1 MKRSGSYFIAVLL
14 LAAVGAFAA
23 PEVWLEF
30 MGGNVRKDGL
40 SCDLEAIKD
49 AGFSG
54 IHFFHI
60 ERSGSGVWP
69 GCLEQIPC
77 MSEKWNDVMQFL
89 GEECRRLDLKLT
101 IQNCPGWS
109 QSGGPWIDLDH
120 CQRDIECA
128 RRDLDGGESLR
139 LPDVPEMFRDA
150 NSDWRDVCVLAF
162 PTPLGDTTDARCAR
176 PDPVGTFPRNVRQE
190 NAGDALKALC
200 PANVVTNGDER
211 IYTFDEPVTIR
222 SMTLPGLH
230 AWNGAYS
237 YHMPWRRVSL
247 EAKTAN
253 GWRDAVCTPL
263 PMSNWRD
270 YVYTFTLACDEQTA
284 KVWRYRLEHDFPL
297 KKWGEPQFFAVARQT
312 DWEAKSA
319 RTLRSLLNEHPPKQD
334 SRAWVDGSKIVDLTG
349 VSDWKAPSGRWTVL
363 RFGHVN
369 SKRVNSPAPKVAT
382 GWECDK
388 LDPKGIEANFKGYI
402 GRLLDGPL
410 RGRMHGMLVDSWECF
425 GQTWTARMEEYFKAA
440 AGYDLRRHL
449 PSLFGYVI
457 DSPEATERFLA
468 DWRRTN
474 GDLITKNYFGR
485 MAELAHEA
493 GLEAYYETAFGDIV
507 FGDLLEYWKHADAP
521 MCEFWYPHASKDEGG
536 VGSYAFKPVRPCA
549 SAAHIYGKRRV
560 AAEAFTGRSKGVL
573 WDEDLKGLQDVAN
586 RHFARGVTHLAFQ
599 NYTHAPVP
607 DATPPGGSL
616 GGLNG
621 TPFTRLQTW
630 WKHMPEFVSYVTRCE
645 EFLEAGLPAQD
656 VLWYLGDAVDHK
668 PDEDY
673 PFPEGF
679 RADYLNLDV
688 LTNRLAVKDGL
699 FTVPEGTS
707 WKVLW
712 VPDERFM
719 LPATRQRLAE
729 LAAAGGKVVFGG
741 KDALVKA
748 LAACAK
754 DVATEP
760 ALGDEPSEDFMWIHR
775 KVDGFD
781 RYFVAAG
788 TNGWRGKVTFRA
800 KGTVSVLDPVSL
812 MRTAWKNGDVLEIP
826 PSRSVFVEFGVAV
839 NADATKRVPPAHVRE
854 LTGWTLSFTAGW
866 GAPEKVVLDRPVAWC
881 EITGLSRE
889 AHAFSGTV
897 SYETE
902 FNCDKEW
909 GCLELDLGRVESVA
923 KVIVNGKTA
932 RTLWCEPFR
941 CDITPFVKRG
951 TNKLRIEVTHTWR
964 NRIIYDLG
972 QKEKDRK
979 TWIIYKPGYN
989 PSPTDPFTPSGL
1001 LGPVCLRYAA
1011 STPDAKLAER
1021 IAARHKIIGQDVWYG
1036 YQRTIF
1042 DFEGHKAWIVEP
1054 HSEWREDHPWTWT
1067 MQWAEAYVERTGVLD
1082 LLAKGWRHV
1091 TIDTFRH
1098 RMDDE
1103 GLRVSRAFQKYL
1115 VEELGFTPK
1124 AKLVGMSWGG
1134 FFSIRYATAFPDCV
1148 GKIYLDAPLLT
1159 FGGGFDAAM
1168 DIGPW
1173 AKMPP
1178 KDGDWLAD
1186 PRMPVNMAGA
1196 VAKAGIPI
1204 FLLYGGQDQTVKPE
1218 LNCEPFVERFN
1229 AAGGKIAVRRRF
1241 AYGHHPHGEE
1251 HGRTDRIADFFD
1263 DTVPKGSHGH

>member
-1 MKRSGSYFIAVLL
+1 MCCFAS
-14 LAAVGAFAA
+14 LADVKG

-40 SCDLEAIKD
+40 RCDLEAIKD

-54 IHFFHI
+54 VHFFHI
-60 ERSGSGVWP
+60 ERKSSGVWP
-69 GCLEQIPC
+69 GCPEQIPC
-77 MSEKWNDVMQFL
+77 MSEKWDDVMQFL
-89 GEECRRLDLKLT
+89 GEECKRLDLTLT

-128 RRDLDGGESLR
+128 RCDFAEGESLR
-139 LPDVPEMFRDA
+139 LPDVPEKFRDVD
-150 NSDWRDVCVLAF
+150 SDWRDVCVLAF
-162 PTPLGDTTDARCAR
+162 PTPLGDESGGQGAAR
-176 PDPVGTFPRNVRQE
+176 PT
-190 NAGDALKALC
+190 A
-200 PANVVTNGDER
+200 VVTNGDER

-230 AWNGAYS
+230 QWNGAYS
-237 YHMPWRRVSL
+237 YHVPWRRVSL
-247 EAKTAN
+247 EAKTEN
-253 GWRDAVCTPL
+253 GWRDAVRTPL

-270 YVYTFTLACDEQTA
+270 YVYTLTLACDEQTA
-284 KVWRYRLEHDFPL
+284 KVWRYRLEHDFPV
-297 KKWGEPQFFAVARQT
+297 KKWGEPQFFPAARQT

-319 RTLRSLLNEHPPKQD
+319 RTLRSRLNERPPVQD

-349 VSDWKAPSGRWTVL
+349 VSGWKVPSGRWTVL

-369 SKRVNSPAPKVAT
+369 SKRVNSPAPKEAT

-388 LDPKGIEANFKGYI
+388 LDPKGIEAHFKGYV
-402 GRLLDGPL
+402 GRLLEGPL
-410 RGRMHGMLVDSWECF
+410 KGRMYGMLVDSWECF
-425 GQTWTARMEEYFKAA
+425 GQTWTTRMEEYFRVAN
-440 AGYDLRRHL
+440 GYELRRHL

-457 DSPEATERFLA
+457 DSPEATERFLT

-485 MAELAHEA
+485 MAEFAHEA
-493 GLEAYYETAFGDIV
+493 GIAAYYETAFGDIV
-507 FGDLLEYWKHADAP
+507 FGDLLEYWKYADAP
-521 MCEFWYPHASKDEGG
+521 MCEFWYPHTTKAEGG

-560 AAEAFTGRSKGVL
+560 VAEAFTGRSKGAL

-586 RHFARGVTHLAFQ
+586 RYFARGVTHLAFQ

-607 DATPPGGSL
+607 DAKPPGGSL

-668 PDEDY
+668 PEEDY

-679 RADYLNLDV
+679 RADYLNHDV
-688 LTNRLAVKDGL
+688 LTNRLEVKDGR
-699 FTVPEGTS
+699 FVVPEGTS

-712 VPDERFM
+712 VPDERGM
-719 LPATRQRLAE
+719 LSATRKRLVE

-741 KDALVKA
+741 KDALVAA
-748 LAACAK
+748 LNGVAK

-788 TNGWRGKVTFRA
+788 TNGWRGRITFRA
-800 KGTVSVLDPVSL
+800 NGVVSVFDPVSL
-812 MRTAWKNGDVLEIP
+812 KRMAWKNGDVLEIP
-826 PSRSVFVEFGVAV
+826 PSRSVFVEFGVATDTGV
-839 NADATKRVPPAHVRE
+839 QNRVSPAEVRE
-854 LTGWTLSFTAGW
+854 LTGWTLSFPAGW
-866 GAPEKVVLDRPVAWC
+866 GEPEKVVLERPVAWC
-881 EITGLSRE
+881 EIAGLSRE

-897 SYETE
+897 LYETE
-902 FNCDKEW
+902 FSCDKEW
-909 GCLELDLGRVESVA
+909 SCLGLDLGRVESIA
-923 KVIVNGKTA
+923 KVLVNGKEV
-932 RTLWCEPFR
+932 RTLWCEPFQ
-941 CDITPFVKRG
+941 CDITPFVKQG
-951 TNKLRIEVTHTWR
+951 ENKLRIEVTHTWR

-972 QKEKDRK
+972 LAEKDRK

-989 PSPTDPFTPSGL
+989 PSPTDSFTPSGI
-1001 LGPVCLRYAA
+1001 LGPVFLRCVAPM
-1011 STPDAKLAER
+1011 PDAKLAER
-1021 IAARHKIIGQDVWYG
+1021 IAANHKITGKDIWYG

-1054 HSEWREDHPWTWT
+1054 RGKWRKDNPWTWT
-1067 MQWAEAYVERTGVLD
+1067 MQWAESYVERTGVLD
-1082 LLAKGWRHV
+1082 LLAQGWHHV

-1098 RMDDE
+1098 RMNEE
-1103 GLRVSRAFQKYL
+1103 GLRVSRAFQKYI
-1115 VEELGFTPK
+1115 VEELGFAPK

-1134 FFSIRYATAFPDCV
+1134 FFSVRYAATFPECV
-1148 GKIYLDAPLLT
+1148 SRIYLDAPLLT
-1159 FGGGFDAAM
+1159 FGGGFGWHNAKGAAAE
-1168 DIGPW
+1168 IGPW
-1173 AKMPP
+1173 AAMPP
-1178 KDGDWLAD
+1178 KDGDWPTD
-1186 PRMPVNMAGA
+1186 PRMPINMAE
-1196 VAKAGIPI
+1196 VIAKAKIPI
-1204 FLLYGGQDQTVKPE
+1204 FLLYGGEDQTVRPKF
-1218 LNCEPFVERFN
+1218 NCEPFVERFK
-1229 AAGGKIAVRRRF
+1229 AAGGDITVKRRF
-1241 AYGHHPHGEE
+1241 GYGHHPHGEE
-1251 HGRTDRIADFFD
+1251 HGRTKLIADFLS
-1263 DTVPKGSHGH
+1263 GSNRDRK